1 MINIK
6 AQQTLVKFSKNDA
19 GKLRYVMRP
28 ESYSQL
34 TEALTALGTAL
45 LRSCDWLRQRFVWF
59 VVEKEKEDKVGW
71 RKSESSVVEKEKT
84 TQPLD

>member
-45 LRSCDWLRQRFVWF
+45 LRSCDWLRQRFV
-59 VVEKEKEDKVGW
+59 
-71 RKSESSVVEKEKT
+71 
-84 TQPLD
+84 

>member
-28 ESYSQL
+28 EIYCFWG
-34 TEALTALGTAL
+34 ELGK
-45 LRSCDWLRQRFVWF
+45 CRQ
-59 VVEKEKEDKVGW
+59 KK
-71 RKSESSVVEKEKT
+71 
-84 TQPLD
+84 

>member
-28 ESYSQL
+28 EIYCF
-34 TEALTALGTAL
+34 LGRIREVSA
-45 LRSCDWLRQRFVWF
+45 
-59 VVEKEKEDKVGW
+59 KK
-71 RKSESSVVEKEKT
+71 
-84 TQPLD
+84 